1 MGFWQGVNEGLTYS
15 LEKRAR
21 EKELADA
28 KAERQYERDLAKKQR
43 EEDRVFEREMF
54 QQKILESRRDDLFKI
69 AAARAKSQGEV
80 SQFVGKAQALVS
92 RFPGMEDDPRVAAL
106 MQNPMA
112 AAQLEDTFREIE
124 KKRAENDLDLPPLM
138 GATALD
144 LITVQTPEGNFA
156 PVSLSPEDI
165 LAMDMSD
172 RAAYE
177 GAMIELQRTPPG
189 LDVTVSPEA
198 YRMTNPKVLEEG
210 RAAFDQEVLRA
221 ATQALNA
228 ASENPEAFTRLRT
241 LLEDAGKENSPGMIA
256 LRDMFGAQ
264 ALSSLQGMD
273 SPYIQNLEKDPQLK
287 RYFAILELSRI
298 ASDPTATEDERT
310 RAGEL
315 MRRLQGGV

>member
-1 MGFWQGVNEGLTYS
+1 MGFWQGMNEGLTYV

-28 KAERQYERDLAKKQR
+28 KAER
-43 EEDRVFEREMF
+43 REMF
-54 QQKILESRRDDLFKI
+54 NQKIIEERRDDLFKL
-69 AAARAKSQGEV
+69 AAARSKSQGEV
-80 SQFVGKAQALVS
+80 SQFVGKAQALAS

-112 AAQLEDTFREIE
+112 AAKLEDTFREIE

-165 LAMDMSD
+165 LAMDLSD

-198 YRMTNPKVLEEG
+198 YRIPNPEVLKEG
-210 RAAFDQEVLRA
+210 RAIFDQEVLRA
-221 ATQALNA
+221 ANQALNA
-228 ASENPEAFTRLRT
+228 ASENPEAFTRLRA

-273 SPYIQNLEKDPQLK
+273 SPYIQNMEKDAQLK

-298 ASDPTATEDERT
+298 ASDPTATEEERT
-310 RAGEL
+310 RAEEL